1 MMQCPGGVFMSS
13 DPDLMSWDDLPE
25 DAIAAINQTERAL
38 TLIRQR
44 ADQQVEDI
52 QGEAEREC
60 VAIRERAEAAV
71 ARIEQGA
78 TQELAPLVREL
89 VDGLSGMQERYTRE
103 GKLDEALAIRARI
116 RQLRSDLLGVRP
128 DPGNLTEFG
137 TGDIGRSV
145 LYDVVGR
152 VEGSVWGTD
161 VYTADSR
168 LSAVVVHAGTLREG
182 ERGLVRVTLVDGDG
196 REYPGSIRYGIQSYD
211 YAAYPLA
218 YRVDG
223 V

>member
-1 MMQCPGGVFMSS
+1 MMQQPRRHFMSN

-25 DAIAAINQTERAL
+25 DAIAAINRTERAL
-38 TLIRQR
+38 AQIRER
-44 ADQQVEDI
+44 ADQQVADI

-71 ARIEQGA
+71 ARIEQTA

-89 VDGLSGMQERYTRE
+89 VDGLRAMQERYTRE

-116 RQLRSDLLGVRP
+116 RQLRSDLLGVRT

-137 TGDIGRSV
+137 AGDIGRSV
-145 LYDVVGR
+145 
-152 VEGSVWGTD
+152 WGTD
-161 VYTADSR
+161 IYTADSR
-168 LSAVVVHAGTLREG
+168 LAAVVVHTGTLREG

-196 REYPGSIRYGIQSYD
+196 REYPGSTRHGIQSYD

-218 YRVDG
+218 YRVER